1 MADVRRREATAT
13 GVRFN
18 GTLEN
23 FTPGSSGKGGDIYIY
38 IYVAPSS
45 RKEEE
50 QVGEINLCKC
60 V

>member
-1 MADVRRREATAT
+1 MRQQP
-13 GVRFN
+13 
-18 GTLEN
+18 
-23 FTPGSSGKGGDIYIY
+23 PGYASTELLKILLLVPPGKEEIYIY

>member
-1 MADVRRREATAT
+1 MRQQP
-13 GVRFN
+13 
-18 GTLEN
+18 
-23 FTPGSSGKGGDIYIY
+23 PGYASTELLKILLLVPPGKEEIY